1 MEDSSLTTVASVDVE
16 ATVVV
21 EDSVV
26 VVEAVTSS
34 DSVITSSLGSLK
46 LSGNSVETV
55 VEEVDEP
62 KHKKRRR
69 GGKPRVN
76 RRDRAMY

>member
-21 EDSVV
+21 NDSVV
-26 VVEAVTSS
+26 VVEAV

-55 VEEVDEP
+55 VEEVDET
-62 KHKKRRR
+62 
-69 GGKPRVN
+69 VVVSI
-76 RRDRAMY
+76 D

>member
-1 MEDSSLTTVASVDVE
+1 MEDSSLTTSASVDVE

-21 EDSVV
+21 DDSVV
-26 VVEAVTSS
+26 VVEAVEAVASS

-55 VEEVDEP
+55 VEEVDET
-62 KHKKRRR
+62 
-69 GGKPRVN
+69 VVVSI
-76 RRDRAMY
+76 D